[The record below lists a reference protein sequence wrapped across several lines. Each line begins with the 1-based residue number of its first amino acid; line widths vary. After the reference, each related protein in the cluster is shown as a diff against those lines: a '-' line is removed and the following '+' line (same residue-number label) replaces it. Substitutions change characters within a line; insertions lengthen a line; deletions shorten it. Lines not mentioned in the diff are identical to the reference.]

1 MTVKNNNQLIKIMT
15 LLMLVNTQ
23 SRRFGV
29 LSIDLIIDQVKEPL
43 LKKGLQM
50 FVNGRDDRNIR
61 DTLSVEIGSS
71 DNYQNLVVE
80 GVCMLASWANNF
92 CISLMQEKFNI
103 YLSTEDQIKL
113 EVTTKEVLDDWK
125 DHSETIEGGNQVI
138 IEHLQRY
145 EKWINY

>member
-23 SRRFGV
+23 SRRFGI

-80 GVCMLASWANNF
+80 GVCMLAS
-92 CISLMQEKFNI
+92 
-103 YLSTEDQIKL
+103 
-113 EVTTKEVLDDWK
+113 
-125 DHSETIEGGNQVI
+125 
-138 IEHLQRY
+138 
-145 EKWINY
+145 

>member
-1 MTVKNNNQLIKIMT
+1 MTVKNNAQLIEKMT

-80 GVCMLASWANNF
+80 GVCMLAS
-92 CISLMQEKFNI
+92 
-103 YLSTEDQIKL
+103 
-113 EVTTKEVLDDWK
+113 
-125 DHSETIEGGNQVI
+125 
-138 IEHLQRY
+138 
-145 EKWINY
+145 

>member
-1 MTVKNNNQLIKIMT
+1 MTVKNNNQLIEIMI

-23 SRRFGV
+23 SRRLGV

-71 DNYQNLVVE
+71 NNYQNLVIE
-80 GVCMLASWANNF
+80 GVCMLAS
-92 CISLMQEKFNI
+92 
-103 YLSTEDQIKL
+103 
-113 EVTTKEVLDDWK
+113 
-125 DHSETIEGGNQVI
+125 
-138 IEHLQRY
+138 
-145 EKWINY
+145 

>member
-1 MTVKNNNQLIKIMT
+1 MTVKNNNQLIEIMT
-15 LLMLVNTQ
+15 LLMLINTQ

-80 GVCMLASWANNF
+80 GVCILAS
-92 CISLMQEKFNI
+92 
-103 YLSTEDQIKL
+103 
-113 EVTTKEVLDDWK
+113 
-125 DHSETIEGGNQVI
+125 
-138 IEHLQRY
+138 
-145 EKWINY
+145 

>member
-1 MTVKNNNQLIKIMT
+1 MTVKNNNQLIETMT

-80 GVCMLASWANNF
+80 GVCMLAS
-92 CISLMQEKFNI
+92 
-103 YLSTEDQIKL
+103 
-113 EVTTKEVLDDWK
+113 
-125 DHSETIEGGNQVI
+125 
-138 IEHLQRY
+138 
-145 EKWINY
+145 

>member
-1 MTVKNNNQLIKIMT
+1 MTVKNNDNDQLIETMT

-29 LSIDLIIDQVKEPL
+29 LSIDLMIGQVKEPL

-50 FVNGRDDRNIR
+50 FINGRDDRNIR

-80 GVCMLASWANNF
+80 GVCMLAS
-92 CISLMQEKFNI
+92 
-103 YLSTEDQIKL
+103 
-113 EVTTKEVLDDWK
+113 
-125 DHSETIEGGNQVI
+125 
-138 IEHLQRY
+138 
-145 EKWINY
+145 

>member
-1 MTVKNNNQLIKIMT
+1 MTAKNNAQLIETIT

-71 DNYQNLVVE
+71 NNYQNLVVE
-80 GVCMLASWANNF
+80 GVCMLAS
-92 CISLMQEKFNI
+92 
-103 YLSTEDQIKL
+103 
-113 EVTTKEVLDDWK
+113 
-125 DHSETIEGGNQVI
+125 
-138 IEHLQRY
+138 
-145 EKWINY
+145 

>member
-1 MTVKNNNQLIKIMT
+1 MTVKNNNRLIEIMT

-80 GVCMLASWANNF
+80 GVCMLAS
-92 CISLMQEKFNI
+92 
-103 YLSTEDQIKL
+103 
-113 EVTTKEVLDDWK
+113 
-125 DHSETIEGGNQVI
+125 
-138 IEHLQRY
+138 
-145 EKWINY
+145 

>member
-1 MTVKNNNQLIKIMT
+1 MTAKNNAQLIETIT
-15 LLMLVNTQ
+15 LLILVNTQ

-61 DTLSVEIGSS
+61 DNLSVEIGSS

-80 GVCMLASWANNF
+80 GVCMLAS
-92 CISLMQEKFNI
+92 
-103 YLSTEDQIKL
+103 
-113 EVTTKEVLDDWK
+113 
-125 DHSETIEGGNQVI
+125 
-138 IEHLQRY
+138 
-145 EKWINY
+145 

>member
-1 MTVKNNNQLIKIMT
+1 
-15 LLMLVNTQ
+15 MLVNTQ

-80 GVCMLASWANNF
+80 GVCILAS
-92 CISLMQEKFNI
+92 
-103 YLSTEDQIKL
+103 
-113 EVTTKEVLDDWK
+113 
-125 DHSETIEGGNQVI
+125 
-138 IEHLQRY
+138 
-145 EKWINY
+145 

>member
-1 MTVKNNNQLIKIMT
+1 MTIKNNDNDQLIEIMT

-80 GVCMLASWANNF
+80 SVCMLAS
-92 CISLMQEKFNI
+92 
-103 YLSTEDQIKL
+103 
-113 EVTTKEVLDDWK
+113 
-125 DHSETIEGGNQVI
+125 
-138 IEHLQRY
+138 
-145 EKWINY
+145 

>member
-1 MTVKNNNQLIKIMT
+1 MTVKNNNQLIEIMT

-23 SRRFGV
+23 SRQFGV
-29 LSIDLIIDQVKEPL
+29 LSIDLIIDQVEEPL

-80 GVCMLASWANNF
+80 GVCMLAS
-92 CISLMQEKFNI
+92 
-103 YLSTEDQIKL
+103 
-113 EVTTKEVLDDWK
+113 
-125 DHSETIEGGNQVI
+125 
-138 IEHLQRY
+138 
-145 EKWINY
+145 